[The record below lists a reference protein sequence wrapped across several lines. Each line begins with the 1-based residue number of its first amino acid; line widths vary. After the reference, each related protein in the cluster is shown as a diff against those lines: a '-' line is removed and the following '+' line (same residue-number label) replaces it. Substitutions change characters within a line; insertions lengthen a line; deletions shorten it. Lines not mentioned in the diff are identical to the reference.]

1 MADQERVRGIARA
14 IVGKLAPE
22 ELVFFEPA
30 SEAYFRDRDRDPD
43 GTGGRARRDPLAF
56 GVTEVVALVT
66 PVALVVSAAIADEV
80 VGRTATAVVDRGVR
94 GARWLRHKVRGGNR
108 PELPARVEFDEH
120 ELARIR
126 ASAAEKARAM
136 GLAEEQV
143 SLFVDALIGG
153 LTDPSDGS

>member
-1 MADQERVRGIARA
+1 M
-14 IVGKLAPE
+14 GKLAPE

-30 SEAYFRDRDRDPD
+30 SEAFFRDRDRDPD

-80 VGRTATAVVDRGVR
+80 VGRTATAVVDRG
-94 GARWLRHKVRGGNR
+94 ARWLRRKVRGGNR

-126 ASAAEKARAM
+126 ASAAEKARAL

-153 LTDPSDGS
+153 LTDPGDGP